1 MLVRFN
7 LRRQKFKIACR
18 SLMLGLSFLSF
29 QRLRFFVC
37 SVALGLPCEGTRD
50 AFDVP
55 SNKQKFLN
63 EIARNHYTT
72 TQNKPLII
80 SEGYHDNFRHQ
91 NRFKSLGCIWMIDQ
105 NRNFSNLDG
114 IESGGLSAQC
124 LVVDQ
129 DPLTET
135 LSLVS
140 CMRDQ
145 KLIWTGAIAFKV
157 YCIEKIETMSL
168 YFVLDMLNVKSFLKE
183 RIIATD
189 YQLCS
194 HSK

>member
-1 MLVRFN
+1 MICILREACRRFDAEKSAN
-7 LRRQKFKIACR
+7 WLLAR

-37 SVALGLPCEGTRD
+37 SVDLGLPCEGTRD

-63 EIARNHYTT
+63 KIARNHYTT

-91 NRFKSLGCIWMIDQ
+91 NRFKSLGCTWMIDQ

-124 LVVDQ
+124 LVVD
-129 DPLTET
+129 
-135 LSLVS
+135 
-140 CMRDQ
+140 
-145 KLIWTGAIAFKV
+145 
-157 YCIEKIETMSL
+157 
-168 YFVLDMLNVKSFLKE
+168 
-183 RIIATD
+183 
-189 YQLCS
+189 
-194 HSK
+194 